1 MQVGPGL
8 VQPRSLAWYDAD
20 DLIVL
25 AGGSS
30 PALWVVPVDGQ
41 ASSVSQ
47 PAPIGADSITAGGA
61 TNALVAGISSGGGT
75 LAVSTGL
82 EGPWQPLGVPGQNPA
97 YPG

>member
-8 VQPRSLAWYDAD
+8 VQPRSLTWYDAD

-25 AGGSS
+25 AGTSA
-30 PALWVVPVDGQ
+30 PTLLEVPVDGQ
-41 ASSVSQ
+41 ESSSSW
-47 PAPIGADSITAGGA
+47 PAPSGAASITADGA
-61 TNALVAGISSGGGT
+61 MNALVAGISGGT
-75 LAVSTGL
+75 LFVSTGL